1 MNDRSFAAGGI
12 VFTSVSALIYGM
24 LPIMTNLSFR
34 AGGNAE
40 TFNLFKSAWA
50 IPVLGAILIVKRQ
63 SIRLPR
69 RLAGWMVLA
78 GVMGKGITSLL
89 LYVSYNTISS
99 GMATTL
105 HFLYPIFTA
114 ILGRLVLKRGLPR
127 YKWLALMVASLS
139 VALLVDASGGG
150 DPSGIA
156 CATASGAVYAAYIL
170 MVDVTG
176 IAVLDPLVFAF
187 YLAVSGAGFSLVY
200 GLCTGTLRF
209 GLSADAHLYMALA
222 AVSTSIAAAAL
233 LQQGIRRLGGA
244 TAAIFSL
251 FEPVSSCVFG
261 ALLLHE
267 RMSARAMAGIALILG
282 AVLYLIVCDYRTQ
295 RARLADR

>member
-1 MNDRSFAAGGI
+1 MNYRSSAAGGI
-12 VFTSVSALIYGM
+12 AFTSVSALIYGM

-50 IPVLGAILIVKRQ
+50 LPVLGAILISRRQ

-69 RLAGWMVLA
+69 HLAGWMVLT

-89 LYVSYNTISS
+89 LYVSYNYISS

-105 HFLYPIFTA
+105 HFLYPIFAA
-114 ILGRLVLKRGLPR
+114 ILGKLLLKRGLPR
-127 YKWLALMVASLS
+127 YKWVALIVATGS
-139 VALLVDASGGG
+139 VTLLVDPSGNGNLT
-150 DPSGIA
+150 GIA
-156 CATASGAVYAAYIL
+156 CAAASGLVYAAYIL
-170 MVDVTG
+170 MVDATG
-176 IAVLDPLVFAF
+176 IAALPPLVFAF

-200 GLCTGTLRF
+200 GLGTGTLRF
-209 GLSADAHLYMALA
+209 GLPAQAHLYMALA

-233 LQQGIRRLGGA
+233 LQQGIRRLGGT

-261 ALLLHE
+261 AIFLGE
-267 RMSARAMAGIALILG
+267 RMSARSLAGVALILG
-282 AVLYLIVCDYRTQ
+282 AVLYMILSDYRTQ

>member
-1 MNDRSFAAGGI
+1 MNDRSFAASGI
-12 VFTSVSALIYGM
+12 VFTSISALIYGM

-34 AGGNAE
+34 EGSNAE

-50 IPVLGAILIVKRQ
+50 IPVLGAVLIIKRQ

-69 RLAGWMVLA
+69 RLACRMVLA
-78 GVMGKGITSLL
+78 GIMGKGITSLL
-89 LYVSYNTISS
+89 LYASYNTISS

-105 HFLYPIFTA
+105 HFLYPIFA
-114 ILGRLVLKRGLPR
+114 AMLGRLVLKRALPR
-127 YKWLALMVASLS
+127 YKWLALVVATLS
-139 VALLVDASGGG
+139 VALLVDPAGGG
-150 DPSGIA
+150 SPSGIV
-156 CATASGAVYAAYIL
+156 CAAASGAVYAAYIL
-170 MVDVTG
+170 MVDATG

-187 YLAVSGAGFSLVY
+187 YLAVSGSGFSLAY

-209 GLSADAHLYMALA
+209 GLSAGAHLYMALA

-233 LQQGIRRLGGA
+233 LQQGIRRLGGT

-261 ALLLHE
+261 ALFLGE
-267 RMSARAMAGIALILG
+267 RMSARAVGGIALILG
-282 AVLYLIVCDYRTQ
+282 AVLYMIVCDLRTQ